1 MLTLRVLLAAV
12 ATVTVARGACL
23 SQDWKQ
29 YGDKCYWFSNGTR
42 LTWNDANQICPLLFP
57 GATLVSIHDAVQDA
71 FIGEQV
77 AGGLD
82 TWIGLRCA
90 SGTASSAVWTDGT
103 PYDYHHW
110 SGGNVPVGYDCTL
123 GECCAVINVYNVGD
137 WYGLT
142 CHDATTTFMCQ
153 LDAS

>member
-1 MLTLRVLLAAV
+1 MLTLRVLLVAA
-12 ATVTVARGACL
+12 AAVTVARGACL

-29 YGDKCYWFSNGTR
+29 YGDKCYWYSNETR

-77 AGGLD
+77 AGGHFA
-82 TWIGLRCA
+82 WIGLRCA
-90 SGTASSAVWTDGT
+90 NGTWPSCAWTDGT

-110 SGGNVPVGYDCTL
+110 YGDQFPNGDCTS
-123 GECCAVINVYNVGD
+123 GECCAIINFGHVGD
-137 WYGLT
+137 WCGYD
-142 CHDATTTFMCQ
+142 CHDITYPFMCQ